1 MGLNRRDFLK
11 VTGLQAGALAA
22 GAGRLSAIVPDE
34 ERRGRPP
41 FLPRRRP
48 EVAVVGA
55 GAFGLWTAWNLR
67 SMGVDVV
74 LVDQYGPG
82 NSRATSGGETRGV
95 RTGYGERELWTQW
108 AGEAIG
114 RWNRFDEEWRERHGL
129 ELFFRTGDL
138 ILREDWEPFLTNTR
152 DTWAKLG
159 VRHEVLGPDE
169 IRYRW
174 PHIDVDGIGA
184 ALYEYDAGVVRAR
197 RVCETLAEEFEAMG
211 GMIRIGRATP
221 GRSFGGRLVDVM
233 LEPGDRLEAD
243 TFVFALGP
251 WFGKLFPEVMG
262 DRMRAPLGYVF
273 YYGIPAGDNRF
284 RYPNMPSYNVPGV
297 TGWPALT
304 PDSRGFRVRTGGGPP
319 PGPRRLGPLHRARV
333 PRAAPGRPEAVL
345 SGDRGRPGRGDP
357 GLPLRDHAE
366 PGLAGGHAP
375 GPGKRLAL
383 RRGQRRGLQ
392 VRTGAGRVH
401 GPTSPGRGSPSRADP
416 PLPAQRRDVHGGG
429 TAGKAAK
436 VTRVPHLA
444 ARRAEPHPRVAPPHR
459 GWSTDSRASGGSG

>member
-273 YYGIPAGDNRF
+273 YYGIPGGDNRF

-319 PGPRRLGPLHRARV
+319 QDPDDSVRYIEPEFLE
-333 PRAAPGRPEAVL
+333 RP
-345 SGDRGRPGRGDP
+345 
-357 GLPLRDHAE
+357 
-366 PGLAGGHAP
+366 
-375 GPGKRLAL
+375 
-383 RRGQRRGLQ
+383 
-392 VRTGAGRVH
+392 
-401 GPTSPGRGSPSRADP
+401 
-416 PLPAQRRDVHGGG
+416 RDVLRQYFPEIVDAPVVETRACHYEITPNRDWLVDTHPDLENVWLFGGG
-429 TAGKAAK
+429 NAEGFKFGP
-436 VTRVPHLA
+436 VLGEYM
-444 ARRAEPHPRVAPPHR
+444 ARRALGEDPHPELTPRFRLSEETFMEAGQR
-459 GWSTDSRASGGSG
+459 ERQRR